1 MQWGCFLNAFAFALF
16 LSNSV
21 PEQGKGLCGGQ
32 QATINCLKN
41 NFRELYQKDYKQFW
55 NILRSAEVKA
65 LRCHP
70 ISTTTE
76 FLELTPK
83 ADGEV
88 AEYFSEVLEK
98 KFLPSNPQ
106 CFLDALV
113 MADTESQKAIM
124 RYLRYPIFSEEA
136 KIREILSRYRST
148 KQYGEVLEPYFKQ
161 GKKN

>member
-76 FLELTPK
+76 FLKLTPK

-88 AEYFSEVLEK
+88 AEYFSAVLEK

-106 CFLDALV
+106 CLLDALN
-113 MADTESQKAIM
+113 MADKESQQVIIG
-124 RYLRYPIFSEEA
+124 YLRAPLFSEE
-136 KIREILSRYRST
+136 KEIREVLSKYRNVEKYRS
-148 KQYGEVLEPYFKQ
+148 VLRPYFS
-161 GKKN
+161 GK